1 MDLEHQGL
9 VADLL
14 GLLAKGADAVDRSD
28 DREHGESCGGC
39 VAIAVVSAERSRAWL
54 PDLVALP
61 GLWRREEGRR
71 EWLPIPDRVLSVL
84 GSEVGATTRT

>member
-1 MDLEHQGL
+1 MDPEHQGL

-28 DREHGESCGGC
+28 DREHIESCGGC

-54 PDLVALP
+54 PDFVALRGP
-61 GLWRREEGRR
+61 AETHHLDPYDHRPAG
-71 EWLPIPDRVLSVL
+71 DL
-84 GSEVGATTRT
+84 GANSAGSCAK